1 MKRAHASMQKNNAK
15 YGTTHK
21 NLAEYA
27 ETPRGKNAMRTIAAN
42 VKKLKATDA
51 PAEKPV
57 VISTTNE
64 SPVDQ
69 FNTPSTGQATVT
81 TLESLKQLDSKV
93 QEFKAK
99 VTEQGQESSKFV
111 EEDTSTKSSAPQVTM
126 QQLMDILNDIHAC
139 S

>member
-1 MKRAHASMQKNNAK
+1 MQKNNAK

-21 NLAEYA
+21 SLEEYGS
-27 ETPRGKNAMRTIAAN
+27 TSRGKNAMRTIAAN
-42 VKKLKATDA
+42 VKKLKSTEA
-51 PAEKPV
+51 PTEKPV
-57 VISTTNE
+57 VISTTTE
-64 SPVDQ
+64 TPVDQ
-69 FNTPSTGQATVT
+69 FNTTSTGQATVV

-111 EEDTSTKSSAPQVTM
+111 EEDPSTKTPAPKVTM
-126 QQLMDILNDIHAC
+126 QELMDILNDIHAC